1 MHTAINHLLFH
12 PFPLTT
18 QLSQFLPVPIHVLRR
33 VQRTLLGPHTFQ
45 PEIRCQDW
53 PSLGPCDGAC
63 AVRDIECSGMD
74 LFAWLEGSVDAEPRD
89 YVLVGVGG
97 LEGPGCAVAGEGNA
111 GVGTFEGTVEGEVD
125 AHCLSHAVCIAEGG
139 EADLFMGFRLVCL
152 GGVVEGVETYYHV
165 RTDFT
170 P

>member
-1 MHTAINHLLFH
+1 M
-12 PFPLTT
+12 
-18 QLSQFLPVPIHVLRR
+18 
-33 VQRTLLGPHTFQ
+33 
-45 PEIRCQDW
+45 
-53 PSLGPCDGAC
+53 
-63 AVRDIECSGMD
+63 EC
-74 LFAWLEGSVDAEPRD
+74 
-89 YVLVGVGG
+89 
-97 LEGPGCAVAGEGNA
+97 PGCAVAGEGNA
-111 GVGTFEGTVEGEVD
+111 GIGAFEGAVEGEVD